1 MIKAMQRITQFRLQ
15 STAFRWWDCFYFG
28 GYNTKTQHN
37 AHHSISN
44 LINIC
49 QTQSNPIIS
58 LQQNSPA
65 HNSLITISI
74 QQFIN
79 PTILNPTTLHPT
91 ILHHTNLPSH
101 NSSIPQ
107 YSDPTI
113 FPFHNSSI
121 PQFFRPTTFYPT
133 ILSSHNSSS
142 HNSSIA
148 IPKSHNSSTTI
159 FHPKN
164 LKSHDSS
171 IP

>member
-1 MIKAMQRITQFRLQ
+1 MIKAMPRITQFRLQ

-58 LQQNSPA
+58 LQHNSPA

-107 YSDPTI
+107 
-113 FPFHNSSI
+113 FFHSSIIPI
-121 PQFFRPTTFYPT
+121 PQFFHPT
-133 ILSSHNSSS
+133 ILPSHNYLS

-148 IPKSHNSSTTI
+148 QFFIPQFVHRNSKIS
-159 FHPKN
+159 
-164 LKSHDSS
+164 
-171 IP
+171 

>member
-58 LQQNSPA
+58 LQHNSPA

-107 YSDPTI
+107 LFRS
-113 FPFHNSSI
+113 HNFSI
-121 PQFFRPTTFYPT
+121 PQFFHLT
-133 ILSSHNSSS
+133 ILPSYNFLSHNSFIAQFFIPQFV
-142 HNSSIA
+142 HRNSK
-148 IPKSHNSSTTI
+148 IP
-159 FHPKN
+159 
-164 LKSHDSS
+164 
-171 IP
+171 